1 MIKNVDDDNDM
12 TTYLMKR
19 VIYEATAAEAA
30 APLWAKSAL
39 IVAAPPTSAGDAW
52 AT

>member
-1 MIKNVDDDNDM
+1 MISFCKMIKNVDDDNDM

-30 APLWAKSAL
+30 TSSAAVE
-39 IVAAPPTSAGDAW
+39 IT
-52 AT
+52 